1 MSVEDLA
8 DKEAVLEAQPET
20 FFTIPH
26 FDNHPAVLIQR
37 ERVTR
42 KVLKEALL
50 DGWLASAPPRLT
62 EPYLEQ

>member
-1 MSVEDLA
+1 M
-8 DKEAVLEAQPET
+8 LEAQPRT

-26 FDNHPAVLIQR
+26 FDNYPAVLIQL

-42 KVLKEALL
+42 KVLKEALQ

-62 EPYLEQ
+62 EPYLER